1 MWLPL
6 LGLLVGFALFYFA
19 GAPLADPVIA
29 KYMAVAILAGIDTV
43 IGGIRAHVEDKFD
56 DWVFISGF
64 FVNTLLAAGLAWVG
78 DQLGADL
85 VIAAYVVFGKRIFD
99 NLAILR
105 RHLLN
110 SFQKRAPATVEK
122 ERLQW

>member
-6 LGLLVGFALFYFA
+6 LGFLVGFVLFYVT
-19 GAPLADPVIA
+19 GTMLPDPNIA
-29 KYMAVAILAGIDTV
+29 KYMAVAILSGVDTV
-43 IGGIRAHVEDKFD
+43 IGGIRAHIEDKFD

-64 FVNTLLAAGLAWVG
+64 FVNAFLAAGLTWVG
-78 DQLGADL
+78 DQLGVDL
-85 VIAAYVVFGKRIFD
+85 AIAAYVVFGKRIFD

-110 SFQKRAPATVEK
+110 YFQGHQPAKVESEK
-122 ERLQW
+122 LQW

>member
-1 MWLPL
+1 
-6 LGLLVGFALFYFA
+6 
-19 GAPLADPVIA
+19 
-29 KYMAVAILAGIDTV
+29 
-43 IGGIRAHVEDKFD
+43 
-56 DWVFISGF
+56 
-64 FVNTLLAAGLAWVG
+64 VG

-99 NLAILR
+99 NLALLR

-110 SFQKRAPATVEK
+110 YFQKRAPATVEE